1 MRRMDRRRCV
11 RGLLAAGIWLGFAG
25 PAAARRLRLLTD
37 PDLDAALVVEAAS
50 GKVIYARN
58 AAATRHPASLTKLM
72 TLYLLFEALRA
83 KKLMLQTEI
92 PVSAYAASQP
102 RAHLRLK
109 PGWTITVESA
119 IKAMIIQSANDVAVA
134 VAEAV
139 GGNEGVFV
147 VLMNAKARAFGM
159 NDTFYN
165 NASGLP
171 DDEQIT
177 TAADL
182 VILARHLIH
191 DFPQYFPYFATR
203 SMSWRG
209 GEINTHDNLI
219 GDYPGVDGMK
229 TGYID
234 DSGYSVLT
242 TALRGKT
249 RLIAVVMGGLT
260 PERRDEAMT
269 RLLDDAFAQITP
281 AAAKR

>member
-1 MRRMDRRRCV
+1 MDRRQFA
-11 RGLLAAGIWLGFAG
+11 RGLVAAGLSLNF
-25 PAAARRLRLLTD
+25 AAAAVARRQRLLTD
-37 PDLDAALVVEAAS
+37 PDLDAALVVDAAS

-83 KKLMLQTEI
+83 KKLTLETELA
-92 PVSAYAASQP
+92 VSAYAASQP

-109 PGWTITVESA
+109 EGSTITVETA

-139 GGNEGVFV
+139 GGNQGVFV
-147 VLMNAKARAFGM
+147 VKMNAKARAFGM

-177 TAADL
+177 TAGDL
-182 VILARHLIH
+182 VILARHLIY

-203 SMSWRG
+203 SMRWSG

-229 TGYID
+229 TGYVD
-234 DSGYSVLT
+234 ASGYSILT

-260 PERRDEAMT
+260 PVLRDQAMT
-269 RLLDDAFAQITP
+269 QLLDAAFAQT
-281 AAAKR
+281 AAAKPQPERH